1 MKLRPLD
8 DEASAGFL
16 LYAGVALF
24 FLGFLF
30 IATGVMVDNLV
41 TAENALI
48 TSDLPVSQD
57 RIDVINFILLVFKAW
72 PLGGIIVPLGLYM
85 VIVGIREKN
94 SVVG

>member
-1 MKLRPLD
+1 MKLRKLD

-16 LYAGVALF
+16 MYAGVGLF

-30 IATGVMVDNLV
+30 IAMGVMVDELVDVENNL
-41 TAENALI
+41 I
-48 TSDLPVSQD
+48 SSDLPTSQD
-57 RIDVINFILLVFKAW
+57 RIDVINFILLIFKAW
-72 PLGGIIVPLGLYM
+72 PLMGILIPMGLYM